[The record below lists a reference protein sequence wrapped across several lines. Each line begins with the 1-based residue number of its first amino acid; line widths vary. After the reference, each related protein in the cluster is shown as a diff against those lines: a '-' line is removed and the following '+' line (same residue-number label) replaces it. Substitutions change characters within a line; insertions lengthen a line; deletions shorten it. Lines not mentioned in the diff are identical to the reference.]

1 MESFSLEQ
9 IHQDQLRQPEMQL
22 AQYHQLNAR
31 AYRCPF
37 VIYDEEFRQVSQY
50 VPQVEDYFWI
60 SNYGRV
66 YNSLRGYLINP
77 NYSRDGYESYALQIK
92 PEYRSRYATNA
103 MTIQGQILV
112 ALAFIGAKPSPI
124 HQVNHIDCWR
134 TNNYYEN
141 LEWVTPAENIEHS
154 RNLGNYHNPD
164 GSYRNS
170 VYKKVDI
177 EKLCEYMQMG
187 ITDPQRLSQLVFGMP
202 ATPGILAL
210 IRDLKSGEK
219 WSFVTR
225 NYNLPEVDHRNF
237 VNDEFITRV
246 CELFQNTPGSIDWP
260 HAQVLQA
267 VGIDPSVQ
275 DSATIHRFKS
285 AISQIKKRK
294 AYARIV
300 SQYTF

>member
-1 MESFSLEQ
+1 MQYDKLLVIGNGFDLALGLKTSYLDFMRWLKNEHYMDYAYLYRYLSSELNQKRWIDIENEFKKYVTNGDGTAYTGTFS
-9 IHQDQLRQPEMQL
+9 
-22 AQYHQLNAR
+22 
-31 AYRCPF
+31 
-37 VIYDEEFRQVSQY
+37 
-50 VPQVEDYFWI
+50 
-60 SNYGRV
+60 
-66 YNSLRGYLINP
+66 
-77 NYSRDGYESYALQIK
+77 
-92 PEYRSRYATNA
+92 TNA
-103 MTIQGQILV
+103 DTNIKSIL
-112 ALAFIGAKPSPI
+112 
-124 HQVNHIDCWR
+124 Q
-134 TNNYYEN
+134 
-141 LEWVTPAENIEHS
+141 NITG
-154 RNLGNYHNPD
+154 RG
-164 GSYRNS
+164 
-170 VYKKVDI
+170 
-177 EKLCEYMQMG
+177 
-187 ITDPQRLSQLVFGMP
+187 GMP
-202 ATPGILAL
+202 ATSGILAL
-210 IRDLKSGEK
+210 IRDLKSGDK